1 MLNHDLS
8 LQHFSTL
15 ETAFF
20 FFFLP
25 SDPQK
30 LQSKQFVLS
39 ICARQLLVKNSFRQ
53 EQSVSILSANFRT
66 GTEKNPT
73 LTTLDC
79 FIFQESVYVQRIP
92 CESKCCHKGD
102 CHSVRQTP
110 FALTFQSYS
119 SIWEHWDGSWLIPRL
134 LSIRHDW
141 RYQKLKKT
149 VAQRRSA
156 RSVFPWIPTRILSP
170 AAQPAKVHLLK
181 MRLRLKGT

>member
-15 ETAFF
+15 ETTFF
-20 FFFLP
+20 FFFY
-25 SDPQK
+25 
-30 LQSKQFVLS
+30 LQTHKTCNQNGLMGSFLWYL
-39 ICARQLLVKNSFRQ
+39 CPAQLLVKNSFLQ

-79 FIFQESVYVQRIP
+79 FLFQESVYVQRIP
-92 CESKCCHKGD
+92 WESKCCHKGA

-110 FALTFQSYS
+110 FALTFRSYS
-119 SIWEHWDGSWLIPRL
+119 SIWEHWDGYWLIPRL

-141 RYQKLKKT
+141 R
-149 VAQRRSA
+149 
-156 RSVFPWIPTRILSP
+156 
-170 AAQPAKVHLLK
+170 H
-181 MRLRLKGT
+181 